1 MTHLNPGLLTAPGRV
16 LAIAHR
22 GGSKLR
28 PENTLMAFDHAVTLG
43 VDAFECDVH
52 LSSDG
57 EVVLIHDD
65 TLDRT
70 TDASGRVSDR
80 TASELSRI
88 DAGFRFGEADGFP
101 WRGRGI
107 GVPRL
112 ADLLERHRHM
122 PVIVEIKGDNPEVAD
137 RTVDVV
143 RKMEAVDRVVVA
155 GFSQVVLDR
164 VRATAPEIVTSGSR
178 DEVRSAVR
186 WSRVGLLPPGRSWQV
201 LQAPMRLGDRT
212 VVDARLLGAA
222 RRARLSVQVWIVD
235 DPAEMRWLIEHGAQG
250 LISDRPDLA
259 VAAARNGSRPFT
271 S

>member
-1 MTHLNPGLLTAPGRV
+1 
-16 LAIAHR
+16 
-22 GGSKLR
+22 
-28 PENTLMAFDHAVTLG
+28 
-43 VDAFECDVH
+43 
-52 LSSDG
+52 
-57 EVVLIHDD
+57 
-65 TLDRT
+65 
-70 TDASGRVSDR
+70 
-80 TASELSRI
+80 
-88 DAGFRFGEADGFP
+88 
-101 WRGRGI
+101 
-107 GVPRL
+107 
-112 ADLLERHRHM
+112 
-122 PVIVEIKGDNPEVAD
+122 
-137 RTVDVV
+137 
-143 RKMEAVDRVVVA
+143 VDRVVVA

>member
-28 PENTLMAFDHAVTLG
+28 PENTLAAFNHAVTLG

-70 TDASGRVSDR
+70 TDGSGRVSDR

-101 WRGRGI
+101 WRGRGL

-112 ADLLERHRHM
+112 ADL
-122 PVIVEIKGDNPEVAD
+122 
-137 RTVDVV
+137 
-143 RKMEAVDRVVVA
+143 
-155 GFSQVVLDR
+155 
-164 VRATAPEIVTSGSR
+164 
-178 DEVRSAVR
+178 
-186 WSRVGLLPPGRSWQV
+186 
-201 LQAPMRLGDRT
+201 
-212 VVDARLLGAA
+212 
-222 RRARLSVQVWIVD
+222 
-235 DPAEMRWLIEHGAQG
+235 
-250 LISDRPDLA
+250 
-259 VAAARNGSRPFT
+259 
-271 S
+271 

>member
-1 MTHLNPGLLTAPGRV
+1 M

-28 PENTLMAFDHAVTLG
+28 PENTLTAFDHAVTLG

-52 LSSDG
+52 LSKDD

-70 TDASGRVSDR
+70 TDATGRVSDR
-80 TASELSRI
+80 TAAELGRV
-88 DAGFRFGEADGFP
+88 DAGFRFGEAEGFP
-101 WRGRGI
+101 WRGRRL

-112 ADLLERHRHM
+112 ADLLEQHRHM
-122 PVIVEIKGDNPEVAD
+122 PVIVEIKGERADVAD
-137 RTVDVV
+137 RTIDVV
-143 RKMEAVDRVVVA
+143 RKMDAVDRVVLA

-164 VRATAPEIVTSGSR
+164 VRALAPDIVTSGSR

-186 WSRVGLLPPGRSWQV
+186 WSRFGLMPPGHAWQV
-201 LQAPMRLGDRT
+201 LQAPMRVGDQT
-212 VVDARLLGAA
+212 VVDARLLSAA
-222 RRARLSVQVWIVD
+222 RRRRLSVQVWIVD
-235 DPAEMRWLIEHGAQG
+235 DPADMRWLIDHGAQG

-259 VAAARNGSRPFT
+259 VAAARNGHQPRAS
-271 S
+271 